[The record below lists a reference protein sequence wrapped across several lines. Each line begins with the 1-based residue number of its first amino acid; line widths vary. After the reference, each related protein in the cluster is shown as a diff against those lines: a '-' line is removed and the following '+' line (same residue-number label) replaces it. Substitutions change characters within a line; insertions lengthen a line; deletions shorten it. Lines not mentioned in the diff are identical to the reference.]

1 MTMNKFWVLALCVLF
16 VSCENKER
24 KVTSDLLNFPS
35 AENGE
40 VHGDLP
46 EISFEQAEFN
56 FGKVAVG
63 EKITHTYTFVNKGN
77 ADLQIAQVT
86 PSCGCTTL
94 KDWPKEPIAPGQSG
108 VITVEFNSAGFSG
121 NIGNE
126 ARKFS
131 MYICIINN
139 KKKNEVDSD
148 AITGPQRYDIFNVR
162 WNVCCDVFYND
173 SSSSEK
179 S

>member
-1 MTMNKFWVLALCVLF
+1 MGLTPTTMNKYLVLAICVF
-16 VSCENKER
+16 FASCENRER

-40 VHGDLP
+40 VQGDLP
-46 EISFEQAEFN
+46 EISFEEAEFN

-63 EKITHTYTFVNKGN
+63 EKITHTYSFFNKGK

-94 KDWPKEPIAPGQSG
+94 KDWPKEPISPGKSG

-121 NIGNE
+121 NIEKTIQVATNGIP
-126 ARKFS
+126 RDFYLKL
-131 MYICIINN
+131 
-139 KKKNEVDSD
+139 KGEVSGQALD
-148 AITGPQRYDIFNVR
+148 AVR
-162 WNVCCDVFYND
+162 PGVEMDRL
-173 SSSSEK
+173 K
-179 S
+179 

>member
-1 MTMNKFWVLALCVLF
+1 MIQFLMKMNSTDLTLMIMNKFLALALCFLVA
-16 VSCENKER
+16 SCENNER

-46 EISFEQAEFN
+46 EISFEEVEFS

-63 EKITHTYTFVNKGN
+63 EKIVHSYSFVNKGK

-94 KDWPKEPIAPGQSG
+94 KDWPKDPIAPGQSG

-121 NIGNE
+121 IIEKTIQVSTNGIPRDYYLKLRGE
-126 ARKFS
+126 VSGQALDAARPGVEMDRLK
-131 MYICIINN
+131 
-139 KKKNEVDSD
+139 
-148 AITGPQRYDIFNVR
+148 
-162 WNVCCDVFYND
+162 
-173 SSSSEK
+173 
-179 S
+179 

>member
-1 MTMNKFWVLALCVLF
+1 MSSMVLIPMTMNRSFIFLLMIIFA
-16 VSCENKER
+16 SCESDER

-40 VHGDLP
+40 VQGDLP
-46 EISFEQAEFN
+46 EISFDEVEFD
-56 FGKVAVG
+56 FGRVAVG
-63 EKITHTYTFVNKGN
+63 EKVTHVYSFTNKGK

-121 NIGNE
+121 EIEKTIQVATNGIP
-126 ARKFS
+126 RDY
-131 MYICIINN
+131 YI
-139 KKKNEVDSD
+139 KLKGEVSGQALD
-148 AITGPQRYDIFNVR
+148 ASQPGVKMDRV
-162 WNVCCDVFYND
+162 
-173 SSSSEK
+173 K
-179 S
+179 

>member
-1 MTMNKFWVLALCVLF
+1 MVLTPMTMNKYFAIFLF
-16 VSCENKER
+16 VFLASCENKER

-40 VHGDLP
+40 VQGNLP
-46 EISFEQAEFN
+46 EISFEEGEFN

-63 EKITHTYTFVNKGN
+63 EKIVHSYSFVNKGK

-94 KDWPKEPIAPGQSG
+94 KDWPKEPISPGKSG

-121 NIGNE
+121 NIEKTIQVATNGIPRDFYLKLKGE
-126 ARKFS
+126 VSGQALDAARPGVK
-131 MYICIINN
+131 MDRV
-139 KKKNEVDSD
+139 K
-148 AITGPQRYDIFNVR
+148 
-162 WNVCCDVFYND
+162 
-173 SSSSEK
+173 
-179 S
+179 

>member
-1 MTMNKFWVLALCVLF
+1 MRTNSTVLIPTTMNKFFALSLV
-16 VSCENKER
+16 VMMASCENKER

-40 VHGDLP
+40 VQGNLP
-46 EISFEQAEFN
+46 EISFEEGEFN

-63 EKITHTYTFVNKGN
+63 EKIVHSYSFVNKGK

-94 KDWPKEPIAPGQSG
+94 KDWPKEPIAPGKSG

-121 NIGNE
+121 NIEKTIQVATNGIPRDYYLKLKGE
-126 ARKFS
+126 VSGQALDAARPGVEMDRLK
-131 MYICIINN
+131 
-139 KKKNEVDSD
+139 
-148 AITGPQRYDIFNVR
+148 
-162 WNVCCDVFYND
+162 
-173 SSSSEK
+173 
-179 S
+179 

>member
-1 MTMNKFWVLALCVLF
+1 MKMNSTGLIPMTMNKYLVFALFILL

-46 EISFEQAEFN
+46 EISFEAAEFN

-63 EKITHTYTFVNKGN
+63 EKIVHSYSFVNKGK

-94 KDWPKEPIAPGQSG
+94 KDWPKEPIAPGKSG

-121 NIGNE
+121 NIEKTIQVATNGIPRDFYLKLKGE
-126 ARKFS
+126 VSGQALDAARPGVEMDRVK
-131 MYICIINN
+131 
-139 KKKNEVDSD
+139 
-148 AITGPQRYDIFNVR
+148 
-162 WNVCCDVFYND
+162 
-173 SSSSEK
+173 
-179 S
+179 

>member
-1 MTMNKFWVLALCVLF
+1 MKMNSTDLIPTTMNRYFVFLLF
-16 VSCENKER
+16 VVFTSCESNER

-40 VHGDLP
+40 VKGNLP
-46 EISFEQAEFN
+46 DIFFEEAEFN

-63 EKITHTYTFVNKGN
+63 EKISHSYSFVNKGS

-94 KDWPKEPIAPGQSG
+94 KDWPKTPIAPGGTG

-121 NIGNE
+121 NIEKTIQVATNGIP
-126 ARKFS
+126 RDFYLKL
-131 MYICIINN
+131 
-139 KKKNEVDSD
+139 KGEVSGQAAD
-148 AITGPQRYDIFNVR
+148 AAVPGVTMDRV
-162 WNVCCDVFYND
+162 
-173 SSSSEK
+173 K
-179 S
+179 

>member
-24 KVTSDLLNFPS
+24 KITSDLLNFPS

-46 EISFEQAEFN
+46 EISFEQTEFN

-94 KDWPKEPIAPGQSG
+94 KDWPKEPIAPGKSG

-121 NIGNE
+121 NIEKTIQVATNGIPRDFYLKLKGE
-126 ARKFS
+126 VSGQALDSARPGVEMDRLK
-131 MYICIINN
+131 
-139 KKKNEVDSD
+139 
-148 AITGPQRYDIFNVR
+148 
-162 WNVCCDVFYND
+162 
-173 SSSSEK
+173 
-179 S
+179 

>member
-1 MTMNKFWVLALCVLF
+1 MNSTVLIPTTMIKYWVFLLIVVFA
-16 VSCENKER
+16 SCKNDER

-40 VHGDLP
+40 VQENLP
-46 EISFEQAEFN
+46 EISFEEGEFN

-63 EKITHTYTFVNKGN
+63 EKITHTYSFVNKGN

-94 KDWPKEPIAPGQSG
+94 KDWPKEPIAPGRSG

-121 NIGNE
+121 NIEKTIQVATNGIPRDYYLKLKGE
-126 ARKFS
+126 VSGQALDAARPGVEMDRMK
-131 MYICIINN
+131 
-139 KKKNEVDSD
+139 
-148 AITGPQRYDIFNVR
+148 
-162 WNVCCDVFYND
+162 
-173 SSSSEK
+173 
-179 S
+179 